1 MNRTEASGAQYF
13 NDGADEEG
21 DAIGCANK
29 RKVVVTGLSP
39 EDIEAFVA
47 IFEASDWEQVDL
59 VIGDFELHL
68 SKNTTPAPGLTGAS
82 GATVVSSV
90 GNRDAAL
97 QIPTTPPLVATG
109 ANWIEIQAPHLGTFY
124 RAPKPGHE
132 SFVEVGQI
140 VSADTEVCLLEVMKL
155 FTALRAG
162 VSGVI
167 RKICVPDAT
176 LVEGGQVLFMVE
188 PTP

>member
-1 MNRTEASGAQYF
+1 MTQ
-13 NDGADEEG
+13 
-21 DAIGCANK
+21 
-29 RKVVVTGLSP
+29 VSP

-47 IFEASDWEQVDL
+47 IFEASDWEQIDL
-59 VIGDFELHL
+59 VVGDFELHL
-68 SKNTTPAPGLTGAS
+68 SKNPTPAPGLTGAS
-82 GATVVSSV
+82 SATVVSLV
-90 GNRDAAL
+90 ENRPL
-97 QIPTTPPLVATG
+97 QSPTTPPPIATG

-140 VSADTEVCLLEVMKL
+140 VRADTEVCLLEVMKL

-167 RKICVPDAT
+167 RRICVPDAT

>member
-1 MNRTEASGAQYF
+1 M
-13 NDGADEEG
+13 
-21 DAIGCANK
+21 
-29 RKVVVTGLSP
+29 TGVSP

-59 VIGDFELHL
+59 VVGDFELHL
-68 SKNTTPAPGLTGAS
+68 SKNPAPVPRLTGAS
-82 GATVVSSV
+82 SATLVSSV
-90 GNRDAAL
+90 ENRDAAL
-97 QIPTTPPLVATG
+97 QSPTTPSPGAVG

-124 RAPKPGHE
+124 RAPKPGHG

-140 VSADTEVCLLEVMKL
+140 VGADTEVCLLEVMKL

>member
-1 MNRTEASGAQYF
+1 
-13 NDGADEEG
+13 
-21 DAIGCANK
+21 
-29 RKVVVTGLSP
+29 VTGVSP

-47 IFEASDWEQVDL
+47 IFEASDWEQVD
-59 VIGDFELHL
+59 VIVGDFELHL
-68 SKNTTPAPGLTGAS
+68 SKNPTPAPRLTGAS
-82 GATVVSSV
+82 SATLVSSAE
-90 GNRDAAL
+90 NRGAEAP
-97 QIPTTPPLVATG
+97 QSPTAPPLDAVG

-140 VSADTEVCLLEVMKL
+140 VGADTEVCLLEVMKL

>member
-1 MNRTEASGAQYF
+1 
-13 NDGADEEG
+13 
-21 DAIGCANK
+21 
-29 RKVVVTGLSP
+29 VSP

-68 SKNTTPAPGLTGAS
+68 SKNPTPAPGLKGAS
-82 GATVVSSV
+82 SATVVSSV
-90 GNRDAAL
+90 ENRGAAP
-97 QIPTTPPLVATG
+97 QSPTAPPPGATG

-167 RKICVPDAT
+167 RKICMPDAT

-188 PTP
+188 PAP

>member
-1 MNRTEASGAQYF
+1 M
-13 NDGADEEG
+13 
-21 DAIGCANK
+21 
-29 RKVVVTGLSP
+29 TGVSA

-47 IFEASDWEQVDL
+47 IFEASDWEQVD
-59 VIGDFELHL
+59 VVVGSFELHL
-68 SKNTTPAPGLTGAS
+68 SKNSTPVPRLPGAPG
-82 GATVVSSV
+82 ATLISSV
-90 GNRDAAL
+90 EGRGAAPQGL
-97 QIPTTPPLVATG
+97 TTPPPEAMRADWVA
-109 ANWIEIQAPHLGTFY
+109 IEAPHLGTFY
-124 RAPKPGHE
+124 RAPKPGYE
-132 SFVEVGQI
+132 SYVEVGQSI
-140 VSADTEVCLLEVMKL
+140 SADTEVCLLEVMKL